1 MALRAAPPVSKD
13 DLRNLA
19 GVHPLDGA
27 RVANILPATADE
39 LGLEDQQGVV
49 IVAVKEDST
58 AARLGFRTGDVIVQV
73 GRKRIDSVVEL
84 EAALRARQ
92 QLWQI
97 ALKRGEQII
106 QLQVPG

>member
-1 MALRAAPPVSKD
+1 MP
-13 DLRNLA
+13 
-19 GVHPLDGA
+19 

-39 LGLEDQQGVV
+39 LGLEDQEGVV

-58 AARLGFRTGDVIVQV
+58 SARLGFRTGDVIVQV
-73 GRKRIDSVVEL
+73 GRKRIETVVEL